1 MTTDPSCSQ
10 IATMDSNTPEA
21 NVQKLPERNKPPKA
35 KKEKTPKPPKGP
47 TPPKAKRDPAAKAAP
62 DDPDS
67 MFKVGFLAEV
77 YEERPIKPEGIS
89 KVVTRC
95 MSVAYV
101 SQEGEP

>member
-1 MTTDPSCSQ
+1 
-10 IATMDSNTPEA
+10 MDSNTAEG
-21 NVQKLPERNKPPKA
+21 NVQKLPERNKLPKA
-35 KKEKTPKPPKGP
+35 KKEKIPKPPKGP
-47 TPPKAKRDPAAKAAP
+47 TPPKAKREPTAKSAP
-62 DDPDS
+62 EDPDS

-77 YEERPIKPEGIS
+77 YKERPIEPQGIS